1 MCSVA
6 WVVVV
11 VVVVVVLGVVV
22 GVEVQVDLRSSFV
35 LQPKLCVLSN
45 PLRSHILASGKLSG
59 KGSAPSSGTIGCHLK
74 LLKTSKLPPLP
85 NPSIR
90 GSPWCP
96 LLLTSPLLPFLLLFG
111 EDCARAWGAVVMSA
125 TAVVQ
130 TSCASAL
137 ENSPLKSLR
146 SASTTA
152 ASPGVHLPRR
162 PST

>member
-1 MCSVA
+1 M
-6 WVVVV
+6 
-11 VVVVVVLGVVV
+11 VVVLGVVV
-22 GVEVQVDLRSSFV
+22 GVEVQVDLRSCFV

-45 PLRSHILASGKLSG
+45 PLRSHILASGKLLG

-96 LLLTSPLLPFLLLFG
+96 LLLSSPLLPFLLLFG